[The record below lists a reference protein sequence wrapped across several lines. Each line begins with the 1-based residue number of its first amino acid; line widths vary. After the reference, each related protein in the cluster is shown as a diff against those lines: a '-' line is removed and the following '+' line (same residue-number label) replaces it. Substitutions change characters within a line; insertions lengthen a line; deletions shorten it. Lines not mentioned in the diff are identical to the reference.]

1 MESTNT
7 PITGLTEPIYNS
19 SQSTPE
25 NSQKNENDYSDKKD
39 KFIIPDVCLSFSLII
54 LIMIGIA
61 FITLTFYLFSDIIT
75 ILIFLIVLIFYI
87 FFKLYNIIVQIE
99 VTKKNNKIYVNE
111 QNIFFCNK
119 AQLNGDI
126 HFYYAIEITED
137 TETKHFFIINDI
149 KDSIDLDTTEIKQKP
164 AKLFHHLTL
173 IMNKRNIE
181 EILNNF
187 EHSSDN
193 YENPLLFDIVNYMG
207 KNTNNL
213 VKDLNK

>member
-1 MESTNT
+1 M
-7 PITGLTEPIYNS
+7 
-19 SQSTPE
+19 
-25 NSQKNENDYSDKKD
+25 
-39 KFIIPDVCLSFSLII
+39 
-54 LIMIGIA
+54 
-61 FITLTFYLFSDIIT
+61 
-75 ILIFLIVLIFYI
+75 
-87 FFKLYNIIVQIE
+87 
-99 VTKKNNKIYVNE
+99 NE

-149 KDSIDLDTTEIKQKP
+149 KESIDLDTTEIKQKP

-213 VKDLNK
+213 VKDPQQIIDRFLKFDQHFFTFYIDSPLKNLISIIQHFSILNFTLFFHCQQAP